1 MRGAVRNVRPMKT
14 LNLFITFATLM
25 AMTACEKAKPISE
38 KTQDGVNDALDRR
51 PGEMSA
57 MLLRMRRMRSKMPAR
72 KSKKQSRKPPNNPP
86 NNPWR
91 CSTALWFS
99 S

>member
-14 LNLFITFATLM
+14 LNLFITVATLM

-51 PGEMSA
+51 PGENVRDA
-57 MLLRMRRMRSKMPAR
+57 AEDAADAVKDAG
-72 KSKKQSRKPPNNPP
+72 KEVKETIKEATK
-86 NNPWR
+86 
-91 CSTALWFS
+91 
-99 S
+99 